1 MKIISRIIYLILMSF
16 TPSKKKYLICQRFH
30 KVKFGKNV
38 SIIGSPRWASESY
51 LISIGDDVTIGQ
63 NSVFHTH
70 DGGVRVF
77 RKDVPG
83 INVFGKITVG
93 NNVFIGSDTIILP
106 NVSIGNNVVIGSGSV
121 VSKSIPD
128 NVVAAGVPAKP
139 IKSIEDYQA
148 NCILKGIVVP
158 ANLSKEARKAF
169 IIQNLS

>member
-1 MKIISRIIYLILMSF
+1 MKIISRVLYFLLMSI
-16 TPSKKKYLICQRFH
+16 TPSRRKYLICKRFH
-30 KVKFGKNV
+30 NVKFGKNV

-77 RKDVPG
+77 RKHVPG
-83 INVFGKITVG
+83 INVFGKIKVG

-128 NVVAAGVPAKP
+128 NVVAVGVPAKP
-139 IKSIEDYQA
+139 IKSIEEYQV
-148 NCILKGIVVP
+148 NCNSKGMIVP
-158 ANLSKEARKAF
+158 PNLNKKERRDF
-169 IIQNLS
+169 IIKNLA